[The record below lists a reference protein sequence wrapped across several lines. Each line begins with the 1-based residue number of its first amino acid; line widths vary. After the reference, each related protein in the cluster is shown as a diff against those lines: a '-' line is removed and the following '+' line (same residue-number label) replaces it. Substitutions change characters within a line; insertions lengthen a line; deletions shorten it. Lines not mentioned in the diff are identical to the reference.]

1 MKKILKATIVILAL
15 VSNSQAGSVGSS
27 FGCLTTAHAI
37 GQGKGNFLG
46 GVGIADATSVFG
58 RFDYGLSA
66 YTTGGLKLGLVDAD
80 GADTKLT
87 LGADFRYQFMSTT
100 GAKGVKQN
108 PLDMAFGGFFEY
120 ADFGSVSAMQIGG
133 QLLGS
138 LPMTLQGGTVLT
150 PYGRFVI
157 RLESIDRD
165 SGSPGKSGSNSELEF
180 GLNGGVKWE
189 LSRTMNMYFEFQ
201 LDGNDGLF
209 FGLEFPIM

>member
-1 MKKILKATIVILAL
+1 MKKVLLATAL
-15 VSNSQAGSVGSS
+15 IMTLCSSGRTASVGSS

-37 GQGKGNFLG
+37 GQSKGSFIG

-66 YTTGGLKLGLVDAD
+66 YTTGGLRFGLVDSD
-80 GADTKLT
+80 GADTKVT
-87 LGADFRYQFMSTT
+87 LGADFRYQFMS
-100 GAKGVKQN
+100 AKGLKN
-108 PLDMAFGGFFEY
+108 GALDMAMGGFFEY
-120 ADFGSVSAMQIGG
+120 ADFGPVSALQLGG

-150 PYGRFVI
+150 PYGRFNI
-157 RLESIDRD
+157 RLESVDIDANPFGKGGGSD
-165 SGSPGKSGSNSELEF
+165 SNLEF
-180 GLNGGVKWE
+180 GLNGGVKWDI
-189 LSRTMNMYFEFQ
+189 SRNMNMFFEFQ